1 MNNNCLLVFLKY
13 PRLGEVKTRLANTV
27 GESRA
32 LEVYR
37 RLCHIIFE
45 QCVLLRKDNVC
56 EVYLYCSKEEDVG
69 LTETWTNNT
78 FLYDYQVGEDLGE
91 RLNNAFAALSE
102 KGYEKIV
109 VIGTDTPQ
117 LTRHTVIEAFDILDT
132 FDCVVGESYDGG
144 YYLFGTKKYLP
155 ELFDNIDWST
165 EKVFTQTLRNI
176 EQQSCTF
183 SVLPA
188 MYDIDREED
197 LYQLKNSH
205 PVLFDRIIY

>member
-1 MNNNCLLVFLKY
+1 MFLKY
-13 PRLGEVKTRLANTV
+13 PRLGEVKTRLAMTV
-27 GESRA
+27 GESKA

-37 RLCHIIFE
+37 RLCRIVFE
-45 QCVLLRKDNVC
+45 QCELLRKDC
-56 EVYLYCSKEEDVG
+56 ICDVYLYCSNEDDVV
-69 LTETWTNNT
+69 LTETLTNNA

-91 RLNNAFAALSE
+91 RLHNAFAALSE

-117 LTRHTVIEAFDILDT
+117 LTQHTVIEAFDILDT

-176 EQQSCTF
+176 KESSLTF
-183 SVLPA
+183 SLLTTL
-188 MYDIDREED
+188 YDIDREED
-197 LYQLKNSH
+197 LYQLQNSH
-205 PVLFDRIIY
+205 PVLFDRIIN